1 MIPGSERPLGEGK
14 DNPLQ
19 YSCQENPKDRR
30 AWQATVHEVA
40 RVGHNLATKP
50 PFIHVVANVAL
61 GTLIHGSDFSNRK
74 LLRTETMSSLP
85 IVSSLLSS
93 LKLSRCSTNSC

>member
-1 MIPGSERPLGEGK
+1 MIPGSERALGEGK

-40 RVGHNLATKP
+40 RVGHELMTKP
-50 PFIHVVANVAL
+50 PPQVI
-61 GTLIHGSDFSNRK
+61 TR
-74 LLRTETMSSLP
+74 
-85 IVSSLLSS
+85 
-93 LKLSRCSTNSC
+93 